1 MLKQQTSPTVHPEP
15 ELTQPTST
23 TSSTSSSIKV
33 KTSNEPKE
41 IRYGSFLVGNGNCS
55 IS

>member
-15 ELTQPTST
+15 KSEPNVP
-23 TSSTSSSIKV
+23 SSTSSIKV

-41 IRYGSFLVGNGNCS
+41 IRYGSFLVGNGNCI

>member
-1 MLKQQTSPTVHPEP
+1 MKQQ
-15 ELTQPTST
+15 T
-23 TSSTSSSIKV
+23 TSSTSSSSIHPEPLVTKPVQV
-33 KTSNEPKE
+33 KTTNEPKE